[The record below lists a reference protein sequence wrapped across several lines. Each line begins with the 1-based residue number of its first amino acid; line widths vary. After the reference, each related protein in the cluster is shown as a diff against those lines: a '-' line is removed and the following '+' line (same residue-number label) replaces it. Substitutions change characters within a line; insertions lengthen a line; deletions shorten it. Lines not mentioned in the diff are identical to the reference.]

1 MAAAKKTT
9 KKAATKKT
17 AAPKGGDRIG
27 RGTRWTEEQVSLLL
41 ETVTSSRTAKEAF
54 ETVAKQ
60 LGKSTGTVQQK
71 YYNLQKKT
79 GASSGR
85 RRGRPAG
92 APKATAAAATP
103 RAPPQSSP
111 LPTARHL
118 RSPTSF
124 RTPSDITVTS
134 TSRRNSSAAPRT
146 ASAASTLRRTPP
158 KTSIS
163 HEASKPTEYRSVCVP
178 PGPNGPPPTFSLVR
192 FRV

>member
-9 KKAATKKT
+9 PKKKAV
-17 AAPKGGDRIG
+17 APKGGDRIG

-79 GASSGR
+79 GAPSSR

-92 APKATAAAATP
+92 SAKSTP
-103 RAPPQSSP
+103 SSVSHRAPRQGAS
-111 LPTARHL
+111 LPNANEL
-118 RSPTSF
+118 RGL
-124 RTPSDITVTS
+124 TVDELVSLATRVKAEVD
-134 TSRRNSSAAPRT
+134 RRRQELD
-146 ASAASTLRRTPP
+146 AASKLL
-158 KTSIS
+158 K
-163 HEASKPTEYRSVCVP
+163 
-178 PGPNGPPPTFSLVR
+178 G
-192 FRV
+192 